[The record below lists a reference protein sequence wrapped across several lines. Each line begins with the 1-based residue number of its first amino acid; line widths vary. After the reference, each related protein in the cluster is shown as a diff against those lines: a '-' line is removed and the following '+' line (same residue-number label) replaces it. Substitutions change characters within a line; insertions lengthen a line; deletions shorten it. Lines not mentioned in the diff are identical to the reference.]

1 MTTNPRHART
11 ALAPEPPAAG
21 IRARIIGLDGA
32 RGLSC
37 LGVAVMHI
45 TAHYSP
51 HTAATYKTNIVGMSL
66 IFFYVLSGFLL
77 FLPYVRNLTT
87 PRTETSGPTLPS
99 TKNFALHRIARIL
112 PGYIVIFLLVNFVL
126 QTSFVKNP
134 VLQTPGTDEGVGMIT
149 DPGQLLANLTLTQSY
164 IPAYFQTGI
173 NTSWSLTLEYA
184 FYALLPILCF
194 GLFALRKRTG
204 LKPLTIALVG
214 AGALIALGFIG
225 RLFIPIV
232 NAHTGIV
239 DPALLDWG
247 PNWGAVFSRTLLT
260 NADNFAVGMLAAV
273 AFVAMEQRTMSEAWS
288 RRVRLISTVALLP
301 MLVLTAALI
310 ALKSPYGTS
319 ALGAACALG
328 IMLIVAPL
336 ARGEDSPL
344 ARLLDIRP
352 IRFVGKV
359 SLSAYLWHY
368 PLMLL
373 LGRFGLMAGDTLPGM
388 LQNTV
393 VVLAVTL
400 VVSAVT
406 YYLVEE
412 PVMKA
417 AKRYR
422 HKWA

>member
-1 MTTNPRHART
+1 MTSNPRHART
-11 ALAPEPPAAG
+11 ALAPESSTSG

-51 HTAATYKTNIVGMSL
+51 NTAATYKTNLVGMSL

-77 FLPYVRNLTT
+77 FLPYVRNLTS
-87 PRTETSGPTLPS
+87 PRNEAEMPS
-99 TKNFALHRIARIL
+99 TKNFAVHRIARIL
-112 PGYIVIFLLVNFVL
+112 PGYVVIFLLVNFVL

-134 VLQTPGTDEGVGMIT
+134 VLQTPGTEEGVGMIT

-204 LKPLTIALVG
+204 MKPLTIAITGSLV
-214 AGALIALGFIG
+214 LVALGFIG
-225 RLFIPIV
+225 RVFIPIV
-232 NAHTGIV
+232 NARTGIV

-247 PNWGAVFSRTLLT
+247 PNWGAVYSRTLLT

-273 AFVAMEQRTMSEAWS
+273 AFVAMEQRTMNEAWS
-288 RRVRLISTVALLP
+288 RRVRMICAVALLP
-301 MLVLTAALI
+301 VLALTALLI
-310 ALKSPYGTS
+310 AVKSPYGTS
-319 ALGAACALG
+319 ALGAACALA
-328 IMLIVAPL
+328 IMVIVAPL
-336 ARGEDSPL
+336 ARDEDSPI

-352 IRFVGKV
+352 IRFVGTV

-368 PLMLL
+368 PVLLL
-373 LGRFGLMAGDTLPGM
+373 LGRFGLMAGDSLAGM
-388 LQNTV
+388 LQNVV
-393 VVLAVTL
+393 VVLTVTL
-400 VVSAVT
+400 LVSAVT

-422 HKWA
+422 HRWA

>member
-1 MTTNPRHART
+1 MTTNPRHADT
-11 ALAPEPPAAG
+11 ALAPEPASTG

-51 HTAATYKTNIVGMSL
+51 TTAATYKTNIVGMSL

-77 FLPYVRNLTT
+77 FLPYVRNLTAA
-87 PRTETSGPTLPS
+87 RTESHLPS
-99 TKNFALHRIARIL
+99 TRNFALHRIARIL
-112 PGYIVIFLLVNFVL
+112 PGYVVIFLLVNFVL

-184 FYALLPILCF
+184 FYALLPILCIA
-194 GLFALRKRTG
+194 LFALRKRTG
-204 LKPLTIALVG
+204 MKPLTIAMVG
-214 AGALIALGFIG
+214 ALTLIALGFVG
-225 RLFIPIV
+225 RLFIPLV

-247 PNWGAVFSRTLLT
+247 PNWGAVYSRTLLT
-260 NADNFAVGMLAAV
+260 NADNFAVGMVAAV
-273 AFVAMEQRTMSEAWS
+273 AFVAMEQRTMGEAWS
-288 RRVRLISTVALLP
+288 RRVRMISALALLP
-301 MLVLTAALI
+301 TLALTALLI
-310 ALKSPYGTS
+310 AVKSPYGTS
-319 ALGAACALG
+319 ALGAACALT
-328 IMLIVAPL
+328 IMVIVAPL

-359 SLSAYLWHY
+359 SLSMYLWHY

-373 LGRFGLMAGDTLPGM
+373 LGRFGLMAGDSLLGM

-393 VVLAVTL
+393 LVLVVTL
-400 VVSAVT
+400 LVSTVT

-422 HKWA
+422 HRWA